1 VHTWHAWG
9 TRGPEFKSRRPDQQ
23 KAPIHGA
30 FGVLAFSVETTIGR
44 KCQRRVS
51 GRRLVEVVGR
61 DGAEADSISGAAR
74 ASYVESYIV
83 SVPPVAADVLIRDAV
98 EADADAISVIGKMA
112 MPAQYA
118 GLVDSAAT
126 EAAVEQSYAPSAVA
140 ECITRCHESP
150 DALFVVAERAGR
162 VIGYLHFD
170 SFGPEPELH
179 RLYVDDSERGGGVGT
194 LLMDLLHAR
203 INDSDYMLL
212 VVEGN
217 EGAVR
222 FYERSGLHVEAF
234 VDGLAYYAER
244 MGVRFPPGTQ
254 PFRLVLMRRPA
265 QEEPSP

>member
-1 VHTWHAWG
+1 MI
-9 TRGPEFKSRRPDQQ
+9 RG
-23 KAPIHGA
+23 
-30 FGVLAFSVETTIGR
+30 
-44 KCQRRVS
+44 
-51 GRRLVEVVGR
+51 
-61 DGAEADSISGAAR
+61 
-74 ASYVESYIV
+74 AS
-83 SVPPVAADVLIRDAV
+83 
-98 EADADAISVIGKMA
+98 EADADAISVIGMKA

-118 GLVDSAAT
+118 GLVDPGAI

-140 ECITRCHESP
+140 ECITHCREAS

-179 RLYVDDSERGGGVGT
+179 RLYLDDGERGGGVGT
-194 LLMDLLHAR
+194 LLMDALHAR
-203 INDSDYMLL
+203 IGKESGYMLL

-222 FYERSGLHVEAF
+222 FYERSGLHVEAL

-244 MGVRFPPGTQ
+244 MGIRFPPGMQ

-265 QEEPSP
+265 QQLPSP